1 MQCVLSVLAAVEG
14 PNQKFCH
21 KKFFASGAKRSA
33 ESIHRP
39 WVNSTVSNQTIKNDA
54 LQLLVSAIARFCDI
68 KTIRSIVGL
77 EPTPVRHL

>member
-1 MQCVLSVLAAVEG
+1 MQWLLGVVAAVEG
-14 PNQKFCH
+14 PNQKFAH
-21 KKFFASGAKRSA
+21 QKFFASGAKRSA

-39 WVNSTVSNQTIKNDA
+39 WVNLTVSNQTIKNDA

>member
-14 PNQKFCH
+14 PNQKFFH